1 MKNNMAVLSSIAAA
15 TLIDTLEKKDDR
27 ADMLANLTGMT
38 REEVQES
45 MRKMGLESNG
55 TVKREIKKLP
65 ADPIKKKKRKVER
78 LARKN
83 NKKRMK

>member
-45 MRKMGLESNG
+45 MRKMGLESDG
-55 TVKREIKKLP
+55 TVKRVEKKQP
-65 ADPIKKKKRKVER
+65 ADPIKKQKRKVER

-83 NKKRMK
+83 NRKRMK